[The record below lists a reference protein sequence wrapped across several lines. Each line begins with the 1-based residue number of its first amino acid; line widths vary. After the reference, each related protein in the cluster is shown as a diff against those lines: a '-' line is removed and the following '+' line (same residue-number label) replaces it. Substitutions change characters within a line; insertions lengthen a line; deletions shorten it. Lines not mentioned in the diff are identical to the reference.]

1 MIRTGRDQKQLII
14 HNSLESLDFLYR
26 LGKLL
31 PIMKEIRKQKA
42 RKKAPGKSFRM
53 GLSLI
58 EIMRMLP
65 DDATAEKW
73 FIETR
78 WPNGVACTKCGSL
91 DVCERKKKAGKPKAY
106 RCRDCRNDF
115 SVKTETLMHNS
126 PLGFQVWAIAIYLL
140 VTNLKGVS
148 SMKLHRDL
156 GISQKSAWHLA
167 HRIRE
172 TWKDNRGDEFTGP
185 VEVDETFMGGKEKNK
200 HEDKRSHTRG
210 PSGKTVV
217 VGMKD
222 RETNK
227 VVAKPVPERTKE
239 ELHGFISSKV
249 APEAK
254 VYTDDHRSYIGLPYN
269 HESVNHSIGEY
280 VKEQAHTNGVESF
293 WALLKRG
300 YYGTYHR
307 ISEKHLE
314 RYVNEFSGRHNDRP
328 SDTIDQQMRAIAANL
343 NGKRLPYQDLIL

>member
-1 MIRTGRDQKQLII
+1 MGRKT
-14 HNSLESLDFLYR
+14 
-26 LGKLL
+26 
-31 PIMKEIRKQKA
+31 
-42 RKKAPGKSFRM
+42 KAPGKSFRK
-53 GLSLI
+53 GVSLV
-58 EIMRMLP
+58 EIMRMFP

-73 FIETR
+73 FTETR
-78 WPNGVACTKCGSL
+78 WTDGVYCASCGS
-91 DVCERKKKAGKPKAY
+91 VNIAERKRKEGKPRAY

-115 SVKTETLMHNS
+115 SVKTGTLMHNS
-126 PLGFQVWAIAIYLL
+126 PLGFQTWAVAIYLL

-172 TWKDNRGDEFTGP
+172 TWKDNQGDFIGP
-185 VEVDETFMGGKEKNK
+185 VEVDETFVGGRERNK
-200 HEDKRSHTRG
+200 HEDKRSHTRC

-217 VGMKD
+217 VGIKD

-239 ELHGFISSKV
+239 ELHGFIGSNVSPK
-249 APEAK
+249 AK
-254 VYTDDHRSYIGLPYN
+254 VYTDDHRSYIGLPYD
-269 HESVNHSIGEY
+269 HESVNHSVGEY

-293 WALLKRG
+293 WAMLKRG

-307 ISEKHLE
+307 MNEKHLD
-314 RYVNEFSGRHNDRP
+314 RYVNEFAGRHNVREM
-328 SDTIDQQMRAIAANL
+328 DTIDQMAFLAKGMV
-343 NGKRLPYQDLIL
+343 GKKLSYKELVN